1 MASMK
6 QILDEAYHKEMTITL
21 IREGWELCTSKRFL
35 MKNYFAKAGKIA
47 MWEESIGGLVW
58 HNNELHVHFIHEGR
72 GKIQP
77 LI

>member
-1 MASMK
+1 
-6 QILDEAYHKEMTITL
+6 
-21 IREGWELCTSKRFL
+21 
-35 MKNYFAKAGKIA
+35 MKNYFAKEGKIA